1 MAPESADRQEID
13 LVEERGGRLD
23 GVEMKWTPRPRLRA
37 PRAWREAYPASSFRV
52 VDRENYLDFITGG

>member
-1 MAPESADRQEID
+1 
-13 LVEERGGRLD
+13 
-23 GVEMKWTPRPRLRA
+23 MKWTPRPRLRA